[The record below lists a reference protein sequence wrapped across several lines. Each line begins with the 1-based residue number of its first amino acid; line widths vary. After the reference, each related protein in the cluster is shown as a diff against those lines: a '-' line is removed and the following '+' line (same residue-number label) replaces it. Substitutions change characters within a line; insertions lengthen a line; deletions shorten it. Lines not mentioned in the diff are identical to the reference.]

1 MICDEELIN
10 QALLGNEEAFAKI
23 IDRYKGYIFAVILNF
38 IKEHDEAENIA
49 QEVFLQIYISLP
61 EYKTQNFKGW
71 IGKIAANKAI
81 DWKRKKI
88 NKHRE
93 KTIDNIENIVNVE
106 ELVFYKTPEDIL
118 IQKESREKIHRLC
131 EDIPDIYKDVI
142 IKFYFQEKSYE
153 DIAREEC
160 TTTKTIASRL
170 YRGRNMLKKKW
181 REENETL

>member
-1 MICDEELIN
+1 MEQDMELIK
-10 QALLGNEEAFAKI
+10 QTLSGNEEAFAKI

-88 NKHRE
+88 F
-93 KTIDNIENIVNVE
+93 VV
-106 ELVFYKTPEDIL
+106 
-118 IQKESREKIHRLC
+118 
-131 EDIPDIYKDVI
+131 
-142 IKFYFQEKSYE
+142 KFYES
-153 DIAREEC
+153 
-160 TTTKTIASRL
+160 S
-170 YRGRNMLKKKW
+170 
-181 REENETL
+181 ENNLHRF